1 MTPPSLRSL
10 LLLVATPAA
19 LLAQGRVHTITGRVT
34 TDSGTAIPAADVIVT
49 IAPTTESIAD
59 KTDASGA
66 YKLVIPAEK
75 ATGEYL
81 LYIGALGRRPFRQR
95 VTIKSPDSTAA

>member
-1 MTPPSLRSL
+1 MTAPSLRSL
-10 LLLVATPAA
+10 ILLVATPAA

-34 TDSGTAIPAADVIVT
+34 TDSGTAIAAADVIVT

-66 YKLVIPAEK
+66 YKLVVP
-75 ATGEYL
+75 
-81 LYIGALGRRPFRQR
+81 
-95 VTIKSPDSTAA
+95 